1 VSPTAWQH
9 STFPPEF
16 QHKIRVI
23 HEGVDVDRIKPAPNA
38 ALRLASGR
46 KLRRSDEVVTF
57 VARNLEPLRGYHV
70 FMRALPKMMAA
81 RPNAQFLAIGGDGV
95 SYGAA
100 PPAGTTWKSLFLSEV
115 SDQIDME
122 RLHFTGSLPYR
133 DYLSAL
139 QISSAHIY
147 FTYPFVLSWSL
158 IEALSAGCL
167 VIGSDTT
174 PVREV
179 IDSENG
185 ILTPFFDS
193 RALADRVIE
202 ALERPRRF
210 TAMRARA
217 RQTALDRFDLKR
229 LRLPQMMSF
238 IREGEDASRRSP
250 IAAARSGPAGA
261 HAPLVALAPQ
271 PLIAARQ

>member
-1 VSPTAWQH
+1 
-9 STFPPEF
+9 
-16 QHKIRVI
+16 
-23 HEGVDVDRIKPAPNA
+23 
-38 ALRLASGR
+38 
-46 KLRRSDEVVTF
+46 
-57 VARNLEPLRGYHV
+57 V

-202 ALERPRRF
+202 ALEHPRRF
-210 TAMRARA
+210 AAMRARA
-217 RQTALDRFDLKR
+217 RQTALDRFDLER
-229 LRLPQMMSF
+229 LCLPEMMAF
-238 IREGEDASRRSP
+238 IRDGAPASTPSAVSP
-250 IAAARSGPAGA
+250 VRAGA
-261 HAPLVALAPQ
+261 EAGYPPFSVFAPRPPPAV
-271 PLIAARQ
+271 RQ